1 MMLNG
6 SLIDLGAPLAPGVM
20 CVVADA
26 RGLVVF
32 VHGDGP
38 GDTARRSEGMALR
51 MQSRAM
57 STLVLD
63 LLTPQ
68 EAARPETHDDVELL
82 ARRLTQALDAL
93 PAPLRDLPVGLLGT
107 GVGAAAALV
116 VAAQRPQ
123 SVRAVVTRS
132 GRPDLAQSVL
142 GDVRAPTL
150 LLVGAADPEILELNR
165 AAYGRLRGEKRIDI
179 VPRATHLFLE
189 AGTLD
194 VVALRAGDWFAAHL
208 PRAAAP

>member
-32 VHGDGP
+32 VHGDGA
-38 GDTARRSEGMALR
+38 GDTARRSEVLALR

-68 EAARPETHDDVELL
+68 EAARPETHDDVALL
-82 ARRLTQALDAL
+82 ARRLMQALDAL

-107 GVGAAAALV
+107 GAGAAAALV
-116 VAAQRPQ
+116 VAANRPQ
-123 SVRAVVTRS
+123 TVRAVVTRS
-132 GRPDLAQSVL
+132 GRPDLAQGVL
-142 GDVRAPTL
+142 GDVRVPTL
-150 LLVGAADPEILELNR
+150 LLVGAADPDILELNR

-208 PRAAAP
+208 HRADTS